1 LDVTQVRFAGVRLL
15 AVTVAL
21 IVAGAAVSSH
31 AARGTTVPGLL
42 YVVNVTLTDNKIQ
55 LSHKSDRS
63 LTKLPRGAYI
73 RYAITNRG
81 TRRYV
86 FRIWATQSGRV
97 RPGGK
102 DSLVINWNY
111 RGRFAYLMLFHGK
124 PVGPKGYITIY

>member
-1 LDVTQVRFAGVRLL
+1 MRFAGVRLL

-21 IVAGAAVSSH
+21 IVVGVAGSSH

-86 FRIWATQSGRV
+86 FRIWATQSAPV
-97 RPGGK
+97 RPGRK

-111 RGRFAYLMLFHGK
+111 RGRFAYLMLFRGR